1 VSMCGKMY
9 GVRKTTVYLP
19 DELKRDLE
27 RAAALTGR
35 SEAELI
41 RKGIQTVVDLELAPR
56 PRIPL
61 FSSGD
66 PIADRVDELLAEGF
80 GKD

>member
-1 VSMCGKMY
+1 MYGNMY
-9 GVRKTTVYLP
+9 GVKKTTVYLP

-27 RAAALTGR
+27 RAAAATGR

-41 RKGIQTVVDLELAPR
+41 RRGVESIIATEAPPR

-61 FSSGD
+61 FRSGRPD
-66 PIADRVDELLAEGF
+66 LAERVDELLEGF
-80 GKD
+80 GED